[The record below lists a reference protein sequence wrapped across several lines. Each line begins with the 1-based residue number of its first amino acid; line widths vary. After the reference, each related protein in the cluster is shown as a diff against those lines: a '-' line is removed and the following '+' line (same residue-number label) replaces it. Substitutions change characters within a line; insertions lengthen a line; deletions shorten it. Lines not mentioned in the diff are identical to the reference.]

1 METLISSSRIEHA
14 VALQG
19 TIDSFALSDV
29 LRLLAHS
36 NKTGRLVVNGER
48 GSASVWL
55 VGGDFVGGQTSSDPT
70 AVDLVDVC
78 FDILRYE
85 AGSFIF
91 ESDAHCPAP
100 QPSTPVGAVLE
111 QAEAFLLE
119 WRDIISIVPS
129 MDAWVVLAPELPH
142 PEVVVD
148 QACWTSIVAVG
159 GGVRVSELSHRLG
172 LGELPSCRLVRALVH
187 AGFVRVEVDVLPT
200 DDDIIYET
208 DAPELVIAAEPT
220 ADSEPMGLPALP
232 SRPVAASLDD
242 QAPAVEDPF
251 GEFDPFG
258 AEPSEDLEGV
268 ALPSLTIGGLTDDPF
283 APESFPARGLD
294 DADDDVD
301 DGDEDVARGLS
312 MLSPQAAQ
320 AVAAAEQTTG
330 DDDGR
335 DSVIRFL
342 GSV

>member
-1 METLISSSRIEHA
+1 MDTLISSSRIEHE

-91 ESDAHCPAP
+91 ESDAHCPTP

-200 DDDIIYET
+200 DDDIVYESEV
-208 DAPELVIAAEPT
+208 PELVISPETKLDA
-220 ADSEPMGLPALP
+220 EPMGLPELP
-232 SRPVAASLDD
+232 SRPVASLDD
-242 QAPAVEDPF
+242 EDLAADEPF

-258 AEPSEDLEGV
+258 VEPSEDLDGV

-294 DADDDVD
+294 DADDQVD
-301 DGDEDVARGLS
+301 NGDEDVARGLA

-320 AVAAAEQTTG
+320 AVAAAEQTSG